1 MKQIVKPG
9 DRVYCPFCGDSYD
22 ADELVSSHRSP
33 QVEMRCASCGREFE
47 FVVDETSSMETTGA
61 GFLPFPEAVHLLCEI
76 YENHPEELSPDEPDR
91 SKVREIGQRL
101 YESGGLKIMTE
112 VHHEFAIRHSRHARN
127 LEMVWDGIGEWMG

>member
-47 FVVDETSSMETTGA
+47 FVVDETSSID
-61 GFLPFPEAVHLLCEI
+61 LIKI
-76 YENHPEELSPDEPDR
+76 YFDFRNDFCVS
-91 SKVREIGQRL
+91 V
-101 YESGGLKIMTE
+101 
-112 VHHEFAIRHSRHARN
+112 EFGSYAARN
-127 LEMVWDGIGEWMG
+127 MFP